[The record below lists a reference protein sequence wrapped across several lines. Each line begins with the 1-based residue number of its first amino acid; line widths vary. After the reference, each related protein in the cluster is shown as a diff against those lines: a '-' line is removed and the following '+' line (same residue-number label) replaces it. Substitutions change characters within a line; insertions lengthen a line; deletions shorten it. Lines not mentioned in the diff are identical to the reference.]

1 MGLRFGV
8 IQWLVWPHV
17 GNWTPENFI
26 AENTAARHRE
36 LARMKDPEWNGAHMA
51 GLLQEEI
58 EFWG

>member
-1 MGLRFGV
+1 V